1 MARKKHRSLGGWL
14 MQLLLKLILLGA
26 VLFAVALGLLCLA
39 EGSQPKP
46 DGNSGA
52 VIVLGAQ
59 VYPDGLPSP
68 QLELRL
74 EAALKTWQEHPRPII
89 VCGAQGDNEPAAEGD
104 VMQRWLIAHGVPAG
118 EITTDTESRNTREN
132 LENAIALLPP
142 GVDTVT
148 VVTSDYHL
156 PRALALARDLGLKGD
171 GIGSPCKQEFWV
183 KNHFREVL
191 AWGKYFAEKTGILK

>member
-1 MARKKHRSLGGWL
+1 MARKHRTLGGWL
-14 MQLLLKLILLGA
+14 MQLLMKLVLLGM
-26 VLFAVALGLLCLA
+26 VLFALALGLLCLA
-39 EGSQPKP
+39 EGNQPKA
-46 DGNSGA
+46 DENSGA
-52 VIVLGAQ
+52 IIVLGAQ
-59 VYPDGLPSP
+59 VYADGNPSP

-74 EAALKTWQEHPRPII
+74 EAALKTYQEHPRPII
-89 VCGAQGDNEPAAEGD
+89 VCGAQGANEPAPEGY
-104 VMQRWLIAHGVPAG
+104 VMRSWLIAHGVPAG
-118 EITTDTESRNTREN
+118 EITADTESRNTREN

-156 PRALALARDLGLKGD
+156 PRALALARDLGLRGD

-191 AWGKYFAEKTGILK
+191 AWGKYLAGKAGILK

>member
-1 MARKKHRSLGGWL
+1 
-14 MQLLLKLILLGA
+14 MQLLMKLVLLGA
-26 VLFAVALGLLCLA
+26 VLFAIALGLLCLA

-46 DGNSGA
+46 DVNSKA
-52 VIVLGAQ
+52 IIVLGAQ
-59 VYPDGLPSP
+59 VYPDGNPSP

-74 EAALKTWQEHPRPII
+74 EAALQTYQERPRLII
-89 VCGAQGDNEPAAEGD
+89 VCGAQGDNEPRQEAV
-104 VMQRWLIAHGVPAG
+104 VMRDWLVAHGVPSGDIQA
-118 EITTDTESRNTREN
+118 ETVSRNTREN
-132 LENAIALLPP
+132 LENAIALLPS

-171 GIGSPCKQEFWV
+171 GIGSPCKAEFWV

-191 AWGKYFAEKTGILK
+191 AWGKYFAEKVGILK

>member
-1 MARKKHRSLGGWL
+1 

-46 DGNSGA
+46 NGNSGA

-74 EAALKTWQEHPRPII
+74 EATLKSYREHPRPII
-89 VCGAQGDNEPAAEGD
+89 VCGAQG
-104 VMQRWLIAHGVPAG
+104 VPAG
-118 EITTDTESRNTREN
+118 EITADTESRNTREN

-148 VVTSDYHL
+148 VITSDYHL